1 MGWIGK
7 DRVWTMEMNRGCL
20 WVSKIGLILLGLII
34 VFGVACMMVYGVTWL
49 RVFMMLGG
57 LLVLGVGLWVDIR

>member
-34 VFGVACMMVYGVTWL
+34 VFGVACVMVYGVTWL
-49 RVFMMLGG
+49 RIFMMLGG